1 MANETR
7 NSSYYEETTYPDSR
21 WTIRTQEGGGWM
33 SVLLAVLKRPWF
45 IVITF
50 LIIFVPALFFIFS
63 RPPIYRSTAIMSL
76 KIIESGKIPSLVS
89 PEMALESSGENENY
103 YLSIL
108 ESKSYRKDIVNRLK
122 ERFPHLSLD
131 SLKSLVS
138 GKAIS
143 FERKVRAP
151 GFIYLSATSTDS
163 LMARI
168 ICETALSSFQALS
181 TSLRRSE
188 AASLLEFIEHQL
200 DKLNDQLGAL
210 EDEIQRFLQQKRLTV
225 DEVNVGVDSE
235 LRTLE
240 RSLGEAQAT
249 RDLARMQVDAYT
261 QQLNQRL
268 REVLTAT
275 QTNTDQVFLNNLKSQ
290 LDDINAAL
298 TRALRDSDTLNFHLL
313 QTEKRKILSQMVSR
327 YGELSSSVKD
337 VPSAQVSIKTI
348 EESLEKW
355 MLDYESAQ
363 VKVMF
368 YQTAIAN
375 FLREHPN
382 LSSDLLEYL
391 NLARSREVL
400 RKTIDILV
408 EQRETIRLKM
418 ASESGG
424 VKIIDPP
431 TNPATPVEQ
440 RRGLKLAGVLA
451 VALILGIALAYI
463 VDLFDTTV
471 QNEREVQTRFGLPV
485 LGSIP
490 VLSAHRFLP
499 GRRAHKKAK
508 VNIEDNS
515 LDATHLD
522 LYSESSPI
530 AEAYRS
536 VRTAL
541 LFTAR
546 DKNTNIFIITS
557 PVAGDGKSI
566 NTYNLGVSLA
576 QGGKKTLIIDTDL
589 RRSYQHKI
597 FGVERSPGIT
607 DVIGGEAK
615 WEETIIPHHTLKNLW
630 LIPAGSR
637 VSNPAELVSSS
648 QMKNLLDQLKGEF
661 DIILMD
667 TPPVTPCMDSRYLGM
682 FTGGLIMMVRAEST
696 KLSALDQSI
705 NLCRRVNV
713 DIWGVI
719 VNHASFRYGYGY
731 YYVYQ
736 RYSPYGYYYS
746 GYQYQYYY
754 TTDEETGERIKKK
767 RKIRRHQEEKT

>member
-1 MANETR
+1 MVDDYREGG
-7 NSSYYEETTYPDSR
+7 YYEETTYPESR
-21 WTIRTQEGGGWM
+21 VAVRGREGWLGI
-33 SVLLAVLKRPWF
+33 LLAVLKRPWF
-45 IVITF
+45 IALSI

-63 RPPIYRSTAIMSL
+63 RPPLYRSRAIVSVKL
-76 KIIESGKIPSLVS
+76 GESSKITPLSSTEMAIESVGAS
-89 PEMALESSGENENY
+89 EHY

-108 ESKSYRKDIVNRLK
+108 ESRSFRNDVAHRLQ

-131 SLKSLVS
+131 SLQRMVK
-138 GKAIS
+138 GRAIT
-143 FERKVRAP
+143 FERKLRAP
-151 GFIYLSATSTDS
+151 GFIYLSAHSPDPIVAS
-163 LMARI
+163 I
-168 ICETALSSFQALS
+168 ICETALASFRSMSA
-181 TSLRRSE
+181 SLRRSD
-188 AASLLEFIEHQL
+188 AATLLEFIEKQL
-200 DKLNDQLGAL
+200 EALNDKLGAL
-210 EDEIQRFLQQKRLTV
+210 EDDIQQFLREKRLTI

-235 LRTLE
+235 LRSLE
-240 RSLGEAQAT
+240 RSLAEAQAA

-268 REVLTAT
+268 HDILAAT
-275 QTNTDQVFLNNLKSQ
+275 QNTSDQTVINTLKRQ
-290 LDDINAAL
+290 LDDINTAL
-298 TRALRDSDTLNFHLL
+298 NRSIKDSDTLNFHLL
-313 QTEKRKILSQMVSR
+313 QTEKRKILNLMVSR
-327 YGELSSSVKD
+327 YGEISSSTREAT
-337 VPSAQVSIKTI
+337 PPQVSVKTI

-363 VKVMF
+363 VRAMF
-368 YQTAIAN
+368 YQTAINN
-375 FLREHPN
+375 FLKEHPN
-382 LSSDLLEYL
+382 LSADLLEYL
-391 NLARSREVL
+391 NLSRSREVL

-408 EQRETIRLKM
+408 EQRERIRLKM

-424 VKIIDPP
+424 VNIIDPP
-431 TNPATPVEQ
+431 TNPATPVDQ
-440 RRGLKLAGVLA
+440 RRGLKLAGVLV

-499 GRRAHKKAK
+499 GRRRAHKKAK
-508 VNIEDNS
+508 ANIEDNS

-589 RRSYQHKI
+589 RRSSQHKI

-607 DVIGGEAK
+607 DVIGGDAK

-648 QMKNLLDQLKGEF
+648 QMKNFLDQLKGEF

-667 TPPVTPCMDSRYLGM
+667 TPPVTPCIDSRYLGM